1 MTKISISYRRKDSDA
16 ITGRIFDRLVTHYG
30 ANAVF
35 RDIDNIPPG
44 YDFRKYISG
53 ALEDTDILL
62 AIVGPQWTGKTEG
75 RTRIHEIT
83 DLVRIEIEAA
93 LRKDIP
99 VVPLLVGNAT
109 MPDPSELPD
118 TLKDF
123 AFRNA
128 VKVDALEDFDD
139 HLKRLIRNLD
149 RLLET
154 RGKAPLPD
162 NSSERST
169 PDRSSATPPP
179 VREPV
184 DPAGPPTSGDLSPKR
199 VVPDERHAR
208 PGPDQLKEEAKPS
221 HQSRPTSIGSL
232 LILPAIVIA
241 LYAVLFI
248 SGAWNLG
255 QTLTYTPALPL
266 AQAVLFSF
274 CIARYGRVSVTQSL
288 LGAAALWLASS
299 ALLVVSGL
307 ASSTMLS
314 SIAPASRGLYTI
326 ANGTITSALFAAVIM
341 AIGAWLCPILRRG
354 RYWTIALIGY
364 PLIFLLANSAVPAL
378 ATSSDRSTLTTLYFG
393 TVVLRQTVLFG
404 FLGYWVSRS
413 SPQLKAKPLLRS

>member
-1 MTKISISYRRKDSDA
+1 MALPWVSNYDEDQHFVQTQGLGCDYRQ
-16 ITGRIFDRLVTHYG
+16 

-62 AIVGPQWTGKTEG
+62 AIVGPQWAGKTEG

-139 HLKRLIRNLD
+139 HLRRLIRNLD
-149 RLLET
+149 RLLEI
-154 RGKAPLPD
+154 RGQVQPTE
-162 NSSERST
+162 NSPERAA
-169 PDRSSATPPP
+169 PDRSSATPA
-179 VREPV
+179 REPV
-184 DPAGPPTSGDLSPKR
+184 DHAGTSGDVSPKR
-199 VVPDERHAR
+199 VVPEDRHAR

-221 HQSRPTSIGSL
+221 PQSQPARAGPLLVLPGIVLGL
-232 LILPAIVIA
+232 YLILF
-241 LYAVLFI
+241 L

-255 QTLTYTPALPL
+255 QTPTYTPALPL
-266 AQAVLFSF
+266 AQAALFSF
-274 CIARYGRVSVTQSL
+274 CVARYGRVSITKSL
-288 LGAAALWLASS
+288 LGGTALWLASS

-314 SIAPASRGLYTI
+314 SIAPPSRGLFSI
-326 ANGTITSALFAAVIM
+326 ANGAITSTLFAAVTM

-354 RYWTIALIGY
+354 RYWIIALIGY
-364 PLIFLLANSAVPAL
+364 PLIFLLGNSAVPAL
-378 ATSSDRSTLTTLYFG
+378 ATPSDRSTLTALYFAA
-393 TVVLRQTVLFG
+393 VIVRQAVLFG
-404 FLGYWVSRS
+404 FLGHWISRS
-413 SPQLKAKPLLRS
+413 SFSATSQSRA